1 MESKTMYC
9 NHMLDKPSLDEA
21 QKFVGGN
28 IEVLQCGEVQLL
40 INEEGLY
47 KPELTT
53 NKEATEIA
61 KKYQYNV
68 SSGGIVGN
76 VIILSGNALWQ

>member
-9 NHMLDKPSLDEA
+9 SHMLDKPSLEEA

-40 INEEGLY
+40 IDEEGLY
-47 KPELTT
+47 KPELAK
-53 NKEATEIA
+53 NKEATEVAI
-61 KKYQYNV
+61 KYEYNV
-68 SSGGIVGN
+68 SSSGIVGN
-76 VIILSGNALWQ
+76 VIILSGEALWT

>member
-9 NHMLDKPSLDEA
+9 KHQLDKPSLEEA

-28 IEVLQCGEVQLL
+28 VEVLQCGEVQLL

-47 KPELTT
+47 KPELTR
-53 NKEATEIA
+53 NGEATEIA
-61 KKYQYNV
+61 KQYQYAV
-68 SSGGIVGN
+68 SPAGIVGN
-76 VIILSGNALWQ
+76 VMILSGDALWQ

>member
-9 NHMLDKPSLDEA
+9 NHMLDKPSLEEA

-28 IEVLQCGEVQLL
+28 IEVLQCGEVHLL

-47 KPELTT
+47 KP
-53 NKEATEIA
+53 
-61 KKYQYNV
+61 
-68 SSGGIVGN
+68 
-76 VIILSGNALWQ
+76 